1 MNRTQWGTKLG
12 FILATAGSAIG
23 LGNIWRFPYLA
34 GSYGGGSFL
43 LMYLFCVFGL
53 GYFLVLSKLAFG
65 RAAQTNIVDGF
76 QVVAEQENKK
86 VSSWWGSFGGLLAML
101 NVLLVSSIYVVV
113 TGWTLSYVVLGIRN
127 VFGLGEMISAQTFS
141 ELTSSFGMQLFWGI
155 LCITITAG
163 VLVHGV
169 KKGIE
174 RLSLILMPSLFLVL
188 IFMALWVLF
197 LPNAERGLSF
207 LFVPDWTAMGFTKSG
222 FDFNVF
228 SDLFLTAMGQA
239 FYSLSMGMGVVFIYG
254 SYSSDKT
261 NLKNSTKWVII
272 LDTFVAVMA
281 GMIVLPA
288 VFSFGLE
295 PTEGPALSF
304 ISLPMVF
311 TQMTGGSILMLMFF
325 ASLFVA
331 ALTSLISIYEAGVSL
346 LMDKLSLSRIK
357 ATIGLA
363 LINFAIMAVIV
374 ASFTGK
380 IDWTIADQN
389 LFKALDILTGSYTML
404 AFVLFTTLFIGWVVP
419 NAVMKNVSEGC
430 QKSPSKF
437 FKRYMWFMLRYL
449 APVILIILFISI
461 LFK

>member
-34 GSYGGGSFL
+34 GTYGGGSFL

-76 QVVAEQENKK
+76 QVVAKKEKKK
-86 VSSWWGSFGGLLAML
+86 VSSSWGCFGGLLAML
-101 NVLLVSSIYVVV
+101 NVLLVSSVYVVV
-113 TGWTLSYVVLGIRN
+113 AGWTLSYVLLGIRN
-127 VFGLGEMISAQTFS
+127 LFGFGETISAQTFS
-141 ELTSSFGMQLFWGI
+141 ELTTSFYMQLFWGT
-155 LCITITAG
+155 LCVVITAG
-163 VLVHGV
+163 VLAKGV

-174 RLSLILMPSLFLVL
+174 RLSLILMPALFVAL
-188 IFMALWVLF
+188 IFMAIWVLF
-197 LPNAERGLSF
+197 LPNAVQGLSF
-207 LFVPDWTAMGFTKSG
+207 LFVPNWEMLGFTKAG

-261 NLKNSTKWVII
+261 NLKNSTKWVIA
-272 LDTFVAVMA
+272 LDTFVAIMA
-281 GMIVLPA
+281 GVIVLPA
-288 VFSFGLE
+288 VFSFGLA

-325 ASLFVA
+325 ISLFVA

-357 ATIGLA
+357 ATISLA
-363 LINFAIMAVIV
+363 LVNFLIMVTIV

-389 LFKALDILTGSYTML
+389 LFSALDILTGSYTML
-404 AFVLFTTLFIGWVVP
+404 AFVLFTTVFIGWVVP
-419 NAVMKNVSEGC
+419 NAVMKNALVGC
-430 QKSPSKF
+430 KKEPSIF
-437 FKRYMWFMLRYL
+437 FKRYMWVTLKFT
-449 APVILIILFISI
+449 APVILIILFASI
-461 LFK
+461 FFK